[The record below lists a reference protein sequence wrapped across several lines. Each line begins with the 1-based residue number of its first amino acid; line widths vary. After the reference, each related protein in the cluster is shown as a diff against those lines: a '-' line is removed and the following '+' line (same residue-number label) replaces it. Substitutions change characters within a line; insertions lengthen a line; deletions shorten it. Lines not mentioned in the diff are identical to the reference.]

1 LAEGLLPPEILSLNQ
16 RKAHLDKKLPTWLL
30 TLLALIPLFLLAA
43 LLISLAS
50 NSAKNQKPAAED
62 EMVIYYFDQQK
73 PEEDRTQKSELIESQ
88 ESRLYQQRR
97 REFSQVSQSTES
109 QLQDLKTERDLS
121 KMQKSSF

>member
-1 LAEGLLPPEILSLNQ
+1 MVEGLLPPEILSLNQ

-50 NSAKNQKPAAED
+50 NSAKNKKPAPED

-73 PEEDRTQKSELIESQ
+73 PRGDAAQKSELIESQ
-88 ESRLYQQRR
+88 ESRLHQQRE

-109 QLQDLKTERDLS
+109 QLRDLKTERDLS
-121 KMQKSSF
+121 KMQKSF